1 MLISGP
7 KLCGKPTTSEK
18 FAKSSIKLNTHH
30 IIQLARLKPRNIL
43 VGEQPRLIDE
53 WQTVPDIWNVAKEWI
68 EEGAANMLKLKADI
82 KSNQEPSFMMV
93 LTGTGAAYR
102 RKDGVLVVPI
112 NCLKE

>member
-7 KLCGKPTTSEK
+7 KLCGKTTTSEK

-82 KSNQEPSFMMV
+82 KSNQELSFMMV

-112 NCLKE
+112 NYLKE